1 MEARTDEREALVNFM
16 HRRNEFDY
24 DECQH
29 GTYSGGPSNG
39 EPYAMCE
46 RQADALIAAGY
57 RKHPEPEV
65 TDEMREAAFAEA
77 WGFRAETRSYGERL
91 HLEGWFNRGW
101 RAFQAALRVPVGEG
115 EQQ

>member
-1 MEARTDEREALVNFM
+1 MADDEREALVNFM
-16 HRRNEFDY
+16 HRRNKFDY

-65 TDEMREAAFAEA
+65 TDEMVEAVWKALELNNLGQYTRGNVRAALEAAFRKEY
-77 WGFRAETRSYGERL
+77 RA
-91 HLEGWFNRGW
+91 
-101 RAFQAALRVPVGEG
+101 
-115 EQQ
+115 